1 MSTNERIEDNL
12 KKIKEVKLYTEEQVI
27 KLLIECKDRFGGSEL
42 YDYVSDKEVIEWFNN
57 KNI

>member
-1 MSTNERIEDNL
+1 MSTNERVEDNL

-27 KLLIECKDRFGGSEL
+27 KLLIECKDRFGGSDL
-42 YDYVSDKEVIEWFNN
+42 DDYVSDKKVIEWFNN